1 MSGPKSEPAEP
12 RTLMRAVIS
21 SSLKFRYLVVAAAVG
36 LMILGITSLPKM
48 HVDVFPEFAPPR
60 VVIQTAC
67 VGLSTSDVEQLVTVP
82 LEAGLNGIQGLDD
95 LRSKSV
101 PQLSSIELLF
111 KPGTD
116 LLRARQLVQ
125 ERIATVSPSLP
136 TWAAPP
142 VMLAPVSATGRAMQ
156 IGMTSKNHSLIE
168 MSMTAYWTIRAR
180 LLRVP
185 GVANVAIWN
194 ERLKLMTVQAE
205 PTKMQARQVS
215 LEKVMEATADAVD
228 SGRLKFSTGAVIGTG
243 GTIETPNQRIGIR
256 NVLPIITPADL
267 ARVPVTGSVR
277 LGDIATVAED
287 HQPLIGDAIIDG
299 QPGLLLVVEKLPWAN
314 SLQMTAGVEEAIRQ
328 LEPGLPGIT
337 FDTKVFQQANF
348 VKLAIANLT
357 QALVIGF
364 ILVVVI
370 LALFLFEWRM
380 ALISLLTIPI
390 SLVATLLVLYWLGAT
405 INTMTLAGL
414 VIALGAVVDDAIIDV
429 ENITR
434 RLREERLRSGAEPGG
449 GRSTREVILSA
460 CLEVR
465 SPIVYA
471 TLIIVAAS
479 VPVFLLAGLTG
490 AFFRPLAL
498 SYTLAIA
505 ASMAVALTVTP
516 ALALLMLRG
525 ARIERRKSPLVG
537 WLQKGYTAGLRRII
551 VRPVAAYATVVALS
565 VLGVAVYPQL
575 GQSLFPAF
583 QEHDFLIHWVSPPGT
598 SSAEMERST
607 TRISKEL
614 LAIPG
619 VQSAGA
625 HIGQALLGEEVAGV
639 NLGEIWVSLAPDA
652 DYARTLDRIHA
663 VANGYP
669 GLFREVQTYL
679 DERISEVLT
688 GGKEPIVVRT
698 YGEDLKMLRA
708 KSDQILNLVKSVPGV
723 IDAHR
728 DISSDVPQANVTVNL
743 AKAEKYGLKPGDV
756 RRDAATLVAGEEVGD
771 IFRAGKAYDVVVWS
785 PERTRHSFS
794 DIENLPIDLPSG
806 GHIRLG
812 EVATVALQ
820 PNPNAI
826 DRQGDSRYLDVGAAV
841 EGRDLGSVVNEIK
854 QKLGPVQLARGYHV
868 ELLGEYQERQ
878 AAQSRLLESAIVA
891 GLLIL
896 LLLQASF
903 RNWRLAILLFLTLPM
918 SLVGGV
924 LAAWIAGGI
933 ISLGSLVGF
942 FTVFGIAA
950 RNGILLIN
958 HCQHLEEQEGMAFG
972 RELVLRGA
980 RERLA
985 PILMTSLAT
994 GLALVPLVVLGTR
1007 PGHEIEHPLAVV
1019 ILAGCLRR
1027 RCSACSCCRRCTCG
1041 SATGGS
1047 GRRLLLRKRKET
1059 RDVCQGALACFCWS
1073 AGFGMRSAGRV
1084 RLDRVGD
1091 GRGGESGGGPVGGGQ
1106 SLDRG
1111 EPAGGGQPVRDG
1123 GKSVSGA

>member
-1 MSGPKSEPAEP
+1 MNGADADSGPPQAVGPAGSSPGEP
-12 RTLMRAVIS
+12 RWTLMRAVIG
-21 SSLKFRYLVVAAAVG
+21 SSLKFRYLIVAAAAG
-36 LMILGITSLPKM
+36 LMVLGITSLPNM

-95 LRSKSV
+95 MRSKSV

-116 LLRARQLVQ
+116 LMRARQLVQ

-142 VMLAPVSATGRAMQ
+142 VILAPVSATGRAMQ

-194 ERLKLMTVQAE
+194 ERLQLMTVQAE
-205 PTKMQARQVS
+205 PDKMQARQVS
-215 LEKVMEATADAVD
+215 LERVMEATADAVD
-228 SGRLKFSTGAVIGTG
+228 SGLLKFSAGAVIGTG

-256 NVLPIITPADL
+256 NVLPIVTPTDL
-267 ARVPVTGSVR
+267 AKVPVTASSSGASAKGSPVR
-277 LGDIATVAED
+277 LGDVAKVAEE

-314 SLQMTAGVEEAIRQ
+314 SLQMTAGVEDAIRQ
-328 LEPGLPGIT
+328 LQPGLPGIK

-348 VKLAIANLT
+348 VKLAISNLT

-380 ALISLLTIPI
+380 ALISLLTIPL
-390 SLVATLLVLYWLGAT
+390 SLVATLLVLYWQGAT

-434 RLREERLRSGAEPGG
+434 RLREERLAGG

-551 VRPVAAYATVVALS
+551 VRPVAAYATVAALTVFGA
-565 VLGVAVYPQL
+565 VLYPQL
-575 GQSLFPAF
+575 GQSLFPGF
-583 QEHDFLIHWVSPPGT
+583 KEHDFLIHWVSPPGT
-598 SSAEMERST
+598 SAAEMERST
-607 TRISKEL
+607 TKISKEL

-639 NLGEIWVSLAPDA
+639 NLGEIWVSLAPNA
-652 DYARTLDRIHA
+652 NYTEALDRIHE

-679 DERISEVLT
+679 DERIEEVLT
-688 GGKEPIVVRT
+688 GGKEPIVVRV
-698 YGEDLKMLRA
+698 YGEDLKTLRA
-708 KSDQILNLVKSVPGV
+708 KSDEILHIVKSVPGV

-743 AKAEKYGLKPGDV
+743 AKAEKLGLKPGDV

-812 EVATVALQ
+812 EVATVSLQ

-841 EGRDLGSVVNEIK
+841 EGRDLGSVVNEIR
-854 QKLGPVQLARGYHV
+854 QKIGSVQLTRGYHV
-868 ELLGEYQERQ
+868 EMLGEYKEWP
-878 AAQSRLLESAIVA
+878 AAQSRLLESAIIA

-903 RNWRLAILLFLTLPM
+903 RNWRLAILTFLTLPM
-918 SLVGGV
+918 ALVGGV
-924 LAAWIAGGI
+924 LAAWLAGGI

-958 HCQHLEEQEGMAFG
+958 HCQHLESEEGMAFG

-1019 ILAGCLRR
+1019 ILGGLFTSTLLSLFVLPSLYLRFGHRR
-1027 RCSACSCCRRCTCG
+1027 RGATVPVVPDIPAPRTTE
-1041 SATGGS
+1041 TGGD
-1047 GRRLLLRKRKET
+1047 T
-1059 RDVCQGALACFCWS
+1059 
-1073 AGFGMRSAGRV
+1073 
-1084 RLDRVGD
+1084 
-1091 GRGGESGGGPVGGGQ
+1091 
-1106 SLDRG
+1106 
-1111 EPAGGGQPVRDG
+1111 
-1123 GKSVSGA
+1123 

>member
-1 MSGPKSEPAEP
+1 
-12 RTLMRAVIS
+12 
-21 SSLKFRYLVVAAAVG
+21 
-36 LMILGITSLPKM
+36 
-48 HVDVFPEFAPPR
+48 
-60 VVIQTAC
+60 
-67 VGLSTSDVEQLVTVP
+67 
-82 LEAGLNGIQGLDD
+82 
-95 LRSKSV
+95 
-101 PQLSSIELLF
+101 
-111 KPGTD
+111 
-116 LLRARQLVQ
+116 
-125 ERIATVSPSLP
+125 
-136 TWAAPP
+136 
-142 VMLAPVSATGRAMQ
+142 
-156 IGMTSKNHSLIE
+156 
-168 MSMTAYWTIRAR
+168 
-180 LLRVP
+180 
-185 GVANVAIWN
+185 
-194 ERLKLMTVQAE
+194 
-205 PTKMQARQVS
+205 
-215 LEKVMEATADAVD
+215 VD
-228 SGRLKFSTGAVIGTG
+228 SGLLKFSTGAVIGTG

-267 ARVPVTGSVR
+267 AKVPVTASSSGAGSGGSGPVQ
-277 LGDIATVAED
+277 LGDVAKVAED
-287 HQPLIGDAIIDG
+287 HQPLIGDAVIDG

-314 SLQMTAGVEEAIRQ
+314 SLQMTAGVEDAIRQ

-380 ALISLLTIPI
+380 ALISLLTIPL
-390 SLVATLLVLYWLGAT
+390 SLVATLLVLYWQGAT

-434 RLREERLRSGAEPGG
+434 RLREERLKEGTQPGG
-449 GRSTREVILSA
+449 SRSTREVILGA

-537 WLQKGYTAGLRRII
+537 WLQKGYTAGLSRII
-551 VRPVAAYATVVALS
+551 IRPVAAYATVAALT
-565 VLGVAVYPQL
+565 VLGIAVYPQL

-583 QEHDFLIHWVSPPGT
+583 KEHDFLIHWVSPPGT
-598 SSAEMERST
+598 SAAEMERST
-607 TRISKEL
+607 TKISKEL

-639 NLGEIWVSLAPDA
+639 NLGEIWVSLAPNA
-652 DYARTLDRIHA
+652 DYTAALDRIHS
-663 VANGYP
+663 VTLGYP

-698 YGEDLKMLRA
+698 YGEDLKTLRA

-728 DISSDVPQANVTVNL
+728 DISSDVPQADVTVNL

-841 EGRDLGSVVNEIK
+841 EGRDLGSVVNEIR
-854 QKLGPVQLARGYHV
+854 QKLGSVQLARGYHV
-868 ELLGEYQERQ
+868 ELLGEYKERQ
-878 AAQSRLLESAIVA
+878 AAESRLLESAIIA

-903 RNWRLAILLFLTLPM
+903 RNWRLAILTFLTLPM
-918 SLVGGV
+918 ALVGGV
-924 LAAWIAGGI
+924 LAAWLAGGI

-1019 ILAGCLRR
+1019 ILGGLFTSTLLSLFVLPSLYLRFGHR
-1027 RCSACSCCRRCTCG
+1027 RGAVAAPAPSITAPAPGDTE
-1041 SATGGS
+1041 TGGN
-1047 GRRLLLRKRKET
+1047 K
-1059 RDVCQGALACFCWS
+1059 
-1073 AGFGMRSAGRV
+1073 
-1084 RLDRVGD
+1084 
-1091 GRGGESGGGPVGGGQ
+1091 
-1106 SLDRG
+1106 
-1111 EPAGGGQPVRDG
+1111 
-1123 GKSVSGA
+1123 

>member
-1 MSGPKSEPAEP
+1 
-12 RTLMRAVIS
+12 MRSIIS
-21 SSLKFRYLVVAAAVG
+21 ASLRFRYLVVAAAAG
-36 LMILGITSLPKM
+36 MIILGITSFPKM

-60 VVIQTAC
+60 VLIQTAC

-82 LEAGLNGIQGLDD
+82 LEAAMNGIQGLDD
-95 LRSKSV
+95 MRSKSV

-125 ERIATVSPSLP
+125 ERVATVSPSLP

-156 IGMTSKNHSLIE
+156 IGMTSKDHSLIE

-194 ERLKLMTVQAE
+194 ERLQLMTVQAQ
-205 PTKMQARQVS
+205 PSRMQARGVS
-215 LEKVMEATADAVD
+215 LDQVMQTTADAVD
-228 SGRLKFSTGAVIGTG
+228 SGLLKFSTGAVIGTG

-256 NVLPIITPADL
+256 NVLPIVTPADL
-267 ARVPVTGSVR
+267 ARVPVTRTPSGPVR
-277 LGDIATVAED
+277 LGDVAVVTET

-299 QPGLLLVVEKLPWAN
+299 RPGLLLVVEKLPWAN
-314 SLQMTAGVEEAIRQ
+314 SLQMTAGVEQALKDLQ
-328 LEPGLPGIT
+328 PGLPGVR
-337 FDTKVFQQANF
+337 FDTKVFQQAGF

-357 QALVIGF
+357 QALVLGF

-370 LALFLFEWRM
+370 LALFLFEWRV
-380 ALISLLTIPI
+380 ALISLLTIPL
-390 SLVATLLVLYWLGAT
+390 SLVATMLVLYWRGAT

-434 RLREERLRSGAEPGG
+434 RLREERLHGG
-449 GRSTREVILSA
+449 GRSTATVILSA

-479 VPVFLLAGLTG
+479 IPVFLLVGLTG

-505 ASMAVALTVTP
+505 ASMVVALTVTP
-516 ALALLMLRG
+516 ALALLLLRG
-525 ARIERRKSPLVG
+525 ARIERRTSPLVT
-537 WLQKGYTAGLRRII
+537 WLQRVYTAGLSRII
-551 VRPVAAYATVVALS
+551 VRPVAAYATFAVITI
-565 VLGVAVYPQL
+565 LGIAVYPQL
-575 GQSLFPAF
+575 GQSLFPGF
-583 QEHDFLIHWVSPPGT
+583 KERDFLIHWVSPPGT
-598 SSAEMERST
+598 SATEMERST
-607 TRISKEL
+607 TRISREL

-619 VQSAGA
+619 VESAGA

-639 NLGEIWVSLAPDA
+639 NLGEIWVSLAPQA
-652 DYARTLDRIHA
+652 DYTTTLDRIKSVTH
-663 VANGYP
+663 GYP

-698 YGEDLKMLRA
+698 YGEDLKTLRA
-708 KSDQILNLVKSVPGV
+708 KSDQILRLVSSVRGV
-723 IDAHR
+723 VDAHR
-728 DISSDVPQANVTVNL
+728 DISSDVPQAEVTVNL
-743 AKAEKYGLKPGDV
+743 AKAEQYGLKPGDV

-771 IFRAGKAYDVVVWS
+771 IFRAGKAYDTVVWS
-785 PERTRHSFS
+785 PPQTRHSFS
-794 DIENLPIDLPSG
+794 DIGNLPIDLPSG

-812 EVATVALQ
+812 AVATVALR

-841 EGRDLGSVVNEIK
+841 AGRDLGSVVSDIEN
-854 QKLGPVQLARGYHV
+854 KLESVRLDRGYHV
-868 ELLGEYQERQ
+868 ELLGEYKERQ
-878 AAQSRLLESAIVA
+878 TAQSRLLVSAIIA
-891 GLLIL
+891 GVLIL

-903 RNWRLAILLFLTLPM
+903 RRWRLAVLTFLTLPM
-918 SLVGGV
+918 ALVGGV
-924 LAAWIAGGI
+924 LAAWLAGGI

-958 HCQHLEEQEGMAFG
+958 HCQHLEEQEGMEFG
-972 RELVLRGA
+972 PALVLRGA
-980 RERLA
+980 RERLS

-994 GLALVPLVVLGTR
+994 GLALVPLVVLGSR

-1019 ILAGCLRR
+1019 ILGGLFTSTLLNLFVVPSLYLRFGHGR
-1027 RCSACSCCRRCTCG
+1027 RG
-1041 SATGGS
+1041 SAAPLPASQGTGGS
-1047 GRRLLLRKRKET
+1047 T
-1059 RDVCQGALACFCWS
+1059 
-1073 AGFGMRSAGRV
+1073 
-1084 RLDRVGD
+1084 
-1091 GRGGESGGGPVGGGQ
+1091 
-1106 SLDRG
+1106 
-1111 EPAGGGQPVRDG
+1111 
-1123 GKSVSGA
+1123 

>member
-1 MSGPKSEPAEP
+1 
-12 RTLMRAVIS
+12 MRSVIS
-21 SSLKFRYLVVAAAVG
+21 SSLRFRHLVVAAAVG

-95 LRSKSV
+95 MRSKSV

-116 LLRARQLVQ
+116 LMRARQLVQ

-194 ERLKLMTVQAE
+194 ERLQLMAVQAE
-205 PTKMQARQVS
+205 PDKLAAKNVS
-215 LEKVMEATADAVD
+215 LESVMEATADAVD
-228 SGRLKFSTGAVIGTG
+228 SGLLKFSTGAVIGTG
-243 GTIETPNQRIGIR
+243 GTFETPNQRIGVR
-256 NVLPIITPADL
+256 NVLPIVTPADL
-267 ARVPVTGSVR
+267 AKVPVTSTGSVR
-277 LGDIATVAED
+277 LGDVATVGEE

-314 SLQMTAGVEEAIRQ
+314 SLQMTAGVEDAIRQ
-328 LEPGLPGIT
+328 LQPGLPGIT

-380 ALISLLTIPI
+380 ALISLLTIPL
-390 SLVATLLVLYWLGAT
+390 SLVATLLVLYWQGAT

-434 RLREERLRSGAEPGG
+434 RLREERLAGG
-449 GRSTREVILSA
+449 GRPTSQVILSA

-525 ARIERRKSPLVG
+525 ARIERRKSPLVS

-551 VRPVAAYATVVALS
+551 VRPVAAYATVAALTL
-565 VLGVAVYPQL
+565 VGVAVYPQL

-598 SSAEMERST
+598 STAEMERST

-639 NLGEIWVSLAPDA
+639 NLGEIWVSLAPNA
-652 DYARTLDRIHA
+652 NYTQALDRIHS
-663 VANGYP
+663 VTNGYP

-688 GGKEPIVVRT
+688 GGKEPIIVRV
-698 YGEDLKMLRA
+698 YGEDLETLRA
-708 KSDQILNLVKSVPGV
+708 KSDQILKLVESVPGV

-812 EVATVALQ
+812 EVATVSLQ

-826 DRQGDSRYLDVGAAV
+826 DRQGDSRYLDVGASVA
-841 EGRDLGSVVNEIK
+841 GRDLGSVVNAIN
-854 QKLGPVQLARGYHV
+854 QKLGSVQLSRGYHV

-878 AAQSRLLESAIVA
+878 AAQSRLLESAIIA

-903 RNWRLAILLFLTLPM
+903 RNWRLAILTFLTLPM
-918 SLVGGV
+918 ALVGGV
-924 LAAWIAGGI
+924 LAAWLAGGI

-958 HCQHLEEQEGMAFG
+958 HCQHLEEQEGMTFG
-972 RELVLRGA
+972 RDLVLRGA

-1019 ILAGCLRR
+1019 ILGGLFTSTLLSLFVLPSLYLRFGHR
-1027 RCSACSCCRRCTCG
+1027 RNG
-1041 SATGGS
+1041 
-1047 GRRLLLRKRKET
+1047 
-1059 RDVCQGALACFCWS
+1059 
-1073 AGFGMRSAGRV
+1073 
-1084 RLDRVGD
+1084 
-1091 GRGGESGGGPVGGGQ
+1091 
-1106 SLDRG
+1106 
-1111 EPAGGGQPVRDG
+1111 
-1123 GKSVSGA
+1123 

>member
-1 MSGPKSEPAEP
+1 MNGAE
-12 RTLMRAVIS
+12 RWTLMRAAIS
-21 SSLKFRYLVVAAAVG
+21 SSLKFRHLIIAAAVG

-95 LRSKSV
+95 MRSKSV

-116 LLRARQLVQ
+116 LLLARQLVQ

-156 IGMTSKNHSLIE
+156 IGMTSKDHSLIE

-194 ERLKLMTVQAE
+194 ERLQLMTVQAE

-215 LEKVMEATADAVD
+215 LENVMEATADAVD
-228 SGRLKFSTGAVIGTG
+228 SGLLKFSTGAVIGTG
-243 GTIETPNQRIGIR
+243 GAIETPNQRIGIR
-256 NVLPIITPADL
+256 NVLPIVTPADL
-267 ARVPVTGSVR
+267 AKVPVTSSGPGQVQ
-277 LGDIATVAED
+277 LGDIARVAED

-314 SLQMTAGVEEAIRQ
+314 SLQMTAGIEDAIRQ
-328 LEPGLPGIT
+328 LQPGLPGIK
-337 FDTKVFQQANF
+337 FDTKVFQQADF

-364 ILVVVI
+364 ILVVFI

-380 ALISLLTIPI
+380 ALISLLTIPL
-390 SLVATLLVLYWLGAT
+390 SLVATLLVLYWRGAT

-434 RLREERLRSGAEPGG
+434 RLREERLRNAAEPDG

-490 AFFRPLAL
+490 AFFQPLAL

-537 WLQKGYTAGLRRII
+537 WLQKGYTAGLSRII
-551 VRPVAAYATVVALS
+551 VKPIAAYATVAALT
-565 VLGVAVYPQL
+565 VVGVAVYPQL
-575 GQSLFPAF
+575 GQSLFPRF

-598 SSAEMERST
+598 SAAEMERST
-607 TRISKEL
+607 TKISKEL

-619 VQSAGA
+619 VRSAGA

-639 NLGEIWVSLAPDA
+639 NLGEIWISLAPNA
-652 DYARTLDRIHA
+652 DYTKTLDRIHA

-679 DERISEVLT
+679 DERIEEVLT
-688 GGKEPIVVRT
+688 GGKEPIVIRT
-698 YGEDLKMLRA
+698 YGEDLKTLRA

-728 DISSDVPQANVTVNL
+728 DISSDVPQADVTVNL
-743 AKAEKYGLKPGDV
+743 AQAEKYGLKPGDV

-794 DIENLPIDLPSG
+794 DIENLPIDLPPG

-812 EVATVALQ
+812 EVATVALR

-826 DRQGDSRYLDVGAAV
+826 NRQGDSRYLDVGAAV
-841 EGRDLGSVVNEIK
+841 EGRDLGSVVNEIR
-854 QKLGPVQLARGYHV
+854 QKLGSVPLARGYHV
-868 ELLGEYQERQ
+868 EMLGEYQERQ
-878 AAQSRLLESAIVA
+878 AAQSRLLWSAIIA

-896 LLLQASF
+896 LLLHASF
-903 RNWRLAILLFLTLPM
+903 RHWRLAILTFLTLPM
-918 SLVGGV
+918 ALVGGV
-924 LAAWIAGGI
+924 LAAWLAGGI

-958 HCQHLEEQEGMAFG
+958 HCQHLEEEEGMAFG

-1007 PGHEIEHPLAVV
+1007 AGHEIEHPLAVV
-1019 ILAGCLRR
+1019 ILGGLFTSTLLSLFVLPSLYLRFGHRGRPTLPESEEIR
-1027 RCSACSCCRRCTCG
+1027 RNG
-1041 SATGGS
+1041 
-1047 GRRLLLRKRKET
+1047 
-1059 RDVCQGALACFCWS
+1059 
-1073 AGFGMRSAGRV
+1073 
-1084 RLDRVGD
+1084 
-1091 GRGGESGGGPVGGGQ
+1091 
-1106 SLDRG
+1106 
-1111 EPAGGGQPVRDG
+1111 
-1123 GKSVSGA
+1123 

>member
-1 MSGPKSEPAEP
+1 
-12 RTLMRAVIS
+12 MRSIIS
-21 SSLKFRYLVVAAAVG
+21 SSLRFRYLVVYAAIGVM
-36 LMILGITSLPKM
+36 LLGITSLPRM

-60 VVIQTAC
+60 VLIQTAC

-82 LEAGLNGIQGLDD
+82 LEASLNGIQGLDD
-95 LRSKSV
+95 MRSKSV

-125 ERIATVSPSLP
+125 ERVAIVSPSLP

-156 IGMTSKNHSLIE
+156 IGMTSKDHSLIE

-194 ERLKLMTVQAE
+194 ERLQLMTVQAE
-205 PTKMQARQVS
+205 PSKMLARDVS
-215 LEKVMEATADAVD
+215 LGQVMQATADAVD
-228 SGRLKFSTGAVIGTG
+228 SGLLKFSTGAVIGTG
-243 GTIETPNQRIGIR
+243 GMIETPNQRIGIR

-267 ARVPVTGSVR
+267 AKVPVTTTRAGPVR
-277 LGDIATVAED
+277 LGDVALAAEA
-287 HQPLIGDAIIDG
+287 HQPLIGDAVIDG
-299 QPGLLLVVEKLPWAN
+299 KPGLLLVVEKLPWAN
-314 SLQMTAGVEEAIRQ
+314 SLQMTAGVEQAVKELQ
-328 LEPGLPGIT
+328 PGLPGVT

-357 QALVIGF
+357 QAMVLGF

-370 LALFLFEWRM
+370 LALFLFEWRV
-380 ALISLLTIPI
+380 ALISLVTIPL
-390 SLVATLLVLYWLGAT
+390 SLMMTILVLYWTGAT
-405 INTMTLAGL
+405 INTMTLAGI

-434 RLREERLRSGAEPGG
+434 RLREERLRGG
-449 GRSTREVILSA
+449 GRPTSAVILSA

-471 TLIIVAAS
+471 TLILVAAS
-479 VPVFLLAGLTG
+479 IPVFLLVGLTG
-490 AFFRPLAL
+490 AFFRPLVL
-498 SYTLAIA
+498 SYTLAMA
-505 ASMAVALTVTP
+505 ASMVVALTVTP
-516 ALALLMLRG
+516 ALALLLLRG
-525 ARIERRKSPLVG
+525 APIERRKSPLVT
-537 WLQKGYTAGLRRII
+537 WLQKVYTAGLSRII
-551 VRPVAAYATVVALS
+551 VRPVAAYAVFALVT
-565 VLGVAVYPQL
+565 VLGVTVYPHL
-575 GQSLFPAF
+575 GQSLFPNF
-583 QEHDFLIHWVSPPGT
+583 RERDFLIHWVAPPGT

-607 TRISKEL
+607 TRISREL

-639 NLGEIWVSLAPDA
+639 NLGEIWVSLKPSA
-652 DYARTLDRIHA
+652 DYSTTLDRIKT

-669 GLFREVQTYL
+669 GLYREVQTYL
-679 DERISEVLT
+679 DERIQEVLT
-688 GGKEPIVVRT
+688 GGKEPVIVRT
-698 YGEDLKMLRA
+698 YGEDLKTLRA
-708 KSDQILNLVKSVPGV
+708 KSDQILGLVRSIPGV
-723 IDAHR
+723 VDAHR
-728 DISSDVPQANVTVNL
+728 DISSDIPQVDVTVNL
-743 AKAEKYGLKPGDV
+743 VKAERYGLKPGDV

-794 DIENLPIDLPSG
+794 DIENLPIDLPAG
-806 GHIRLG
+806 GRVRLG
-812 EVATVALQ
+812 EVATVALR

-826 DRQGDSRYLDVGAAV
+826 DRQGDSRYLDVGANV
-841 EGRDLGSVVNEIK
+841 SGRDLGSVVNDIEHR
-854 QKLGPVQLARGYHV
+854 LASVRLDRGYHV

-878 AAQSRLLESAIVA
+878 AAQSRLLESAVIAAV
-891 GLLIL
+891 LIL

-903 RNWRLAILLFLTLPM
+903 RRWRLAVLTFLTLPM
-918 SLVGGV
+918 ALVGGV
-924 LAAWIAGGI
+924 LAAWLAGGI

-958 HCQHLEEQEGMAFG
+958 HCQHLEDNEGMEFG
-972 RELVLRGA
+972 PQLVLRGA

-994 GLALVPLVVLGTR
+994 GLALVPLVALGLR

-1019 ILAGCLRR
+1019 ILGGLVTSTLLNLFIVPSLYLRFGHSR
-1027 RCSACSCCRRCTCG
+1027 RYSP
-1041 SATGGS
+1041 GGN
-1047 GRRLLLRKRKET
+1047 
-1059 RDVCQGALACFCWS
+1059 A
-1073 AGFGMRSAGRV
+1073 
-1084 RLDRVGD
+1084 
-1091 GRGGESGGGPVGGGQ
+1091 
-1106 SLDRG
+1106 
-1111 EPAGGGQPVRDG
+1111 
-1123 GKSVSGA
+1123 